1 MKIYVDADAFPNV
14 LKKIVFRN
22 AERRNLE
29 VIFVANKYIKLPVNP
44 IFKSLVVPG
53 GHDFADDRIV
63 ELMEPGDLVITADIP
78 LADRVVSQNGF
89 AANPRG
95 QMYTEANI
103 KESLSMRNL
112 FTQLREAGEISGGAP
127 TFNKKNIA
135 DFTNLLDRFLTKH
148 CK

>member
-22 AERRNLE
+22 AERRDLE
-29 VIFVANKYIKLPVNP
+29 VIFVANKHIKLPVNP
-44 IFKSLVVPG
+44 LFKSLVVPG

-89 AANPRG
+89 AADPRG
-95 QMYTEANI
+95 EMYTEANI
-103 KESLSMRNL
+103 KETLAMRNL
-112 FTQLREAGEISGGAP
+112 FTQLRESGEISGGAP
-127 TFNKKNIA
+127 AFNKKNIA
-135 DFTNLLDRFLTKH
+135 DFTNMLDRFLTKY

>member
-22 AERRNLE
+22 AERRDLK

-44 IFKSLVVPG
+44 LFKCLVVSG
-53 GHDFADDRIV
+53 GHDVADDRIIK
-63 ELMEPGDLVITADIP
+63 LMEPGDLVITADIP

-89 AANPRG
+89 AADPRG
-95 QMYTEANI
+95 ELYTEANI
-103 KESLSMRNL
+103 KESLARRNL
-112 FTQLREAGEISGGAP
+112 FSQLREAGEISGGAP
-127 TFNKKNIA
+127 TFNKKNIS
-135 DFTNLLDRFLTKH
+135 DFTNLLDRFLTKY